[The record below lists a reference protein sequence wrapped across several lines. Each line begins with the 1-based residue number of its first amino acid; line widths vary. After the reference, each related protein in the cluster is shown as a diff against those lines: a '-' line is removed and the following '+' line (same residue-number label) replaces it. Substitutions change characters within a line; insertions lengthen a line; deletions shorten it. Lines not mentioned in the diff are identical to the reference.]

1 VILKN
6 IIQIAGIHNQH
17 EIELLVS
24 CGVDYIG
31 FPFRLTHHQE
41 DISETD
47 AAGLIRLL
55 PNQIKGVLI
64 TYLDNKKEIINL
76 CRILGINTVQLHGE
90 IRLESLQRL
99 KESYPD
105 IDIFKSIIIGKNSW
119 EEIEEMIELFSPAVT
134 AFITDT
140 FDPSSGAS
148 GATGKIHD
156 WNISRRIV
164 QMSPK
169 PVILAG
175 GLNPDNIE
183 AAIDAVQPAGVDVHS
198 GVEDAQG
205 FKESHRV
212 RQFVTRARKAFDKIL

>member
-1 VILKN
+1 LKN
-6 IIQIAGIHNQH
+6 IIQIAGIHNQQ
-17 EIELLVS
+17 EIELLIS

-31 FPFRLTHHQE
+31 FPFRLTYHQE

-47 AAGLIRLL
+47 AARLVRLL
-55 PNQIKGVLI
+55 PDQIKGVLI
-64 TYLDNKKEIINL
+64 TYLNNEKEIINL
-76 CRILGINTVQLHGE
+76 CRKLGIKTVQLHGE
-90 IRLESLQRL
+90 IRLKSLQRL
-99 KESYPD
+99 KESNPD
-105 IDIFKSIIIGKNSW
+105 IDIFKSIIIGKSSW
-119 EEIEEMIELFSPAVT
+119 EKIEEMIKLFSPTVT

-156 WNISRRIV
+156 WNISRKIV
-164 QMSPK
+164 QISPK

-205 FKESHRV
+205 FKENHRV
-212 RQFVTRARKAFDKIL
+212 QQFVIRARKAFDKIR